1 MLAEPAATLTVPS
14 EPPADG
20 ARLLVIDSGSCV
32 LVGLPAAGMVTI
44 GRAADCE
51 LRLTDMACSRRH
63 AQLHIDDGALTLEDL
78 GSHNGTRVNGERV
91 ADRRRL
97 AAGDVIRIGPVK
109 LVIDAGSDAARF
121 PPIRDELRELE
132 RRRMREAL
140 AAAGGVQKKA
150 AELIGMPLRTFTLK
164 YKQYGFGER

>member
-1 MLAEPAATLTVPS
+1 MLAEAAATLTVPS

-20 ARLLVIDSGSCV
+20 ARLLVIEGASCV
-32 LVGLPAAGMVTI
+32 PVGLPGTGTVTI
-44 GRAADCE
+44 GRAADCD

-63 AQLHIDDGALTLEDL
+63 AQLHLQDGALTLEDL

-91 ADRRRL
+91 AGRRRL
-97 AAGDVIRIGPVK
+97 AAGDVIGIGPVK
-109 LVIDAGSDAARF
+109 LVIDVASGVRF

-140 AAAGGVQKKA
+140 AAASGVQKKA
-150 AELIGMPLRTFTLK
+150 AALIGMPLRTFTLK